1 VCKAYSWLSIFD
13 SRPKKLIA
21 GGVDEKKFESK
32 CGKEQVIK
40 ICTQKQ
46 PRGWRSQDGNFAQ
59 SHCPP
64 AEHNFVRFEYIT
76 IQIHKQDYGAECAST
91 LVLDALSV

>member
-1 VCKAYSWLSIFD
+1 LLGNAVCKAYSWLSIFD
-13 SRPKKLIA
+13 SRPKKWIA
-21 GGVDEKKFESK
+21 GGVDEKKFEGK

-40 ICTQKQ
+40 VCTQKQ

-59 SHCPP
+59 SHCSP

-76 IQIHKQDYGAECAST
+76 IKKTKTGLWS
-91 LVLDALSV
+91 